1 MGRERRFSVER
12 GSSYPGDC
20 SHEFRPVAPA
30 RRSRGSFF
38 GGDGEGSESNSRH
51 SRQGAA
57 GARRNSKSGQPIMTM
72 IFRKPI
78 EGIERPQMPADVVIV
93 GGGPAGMACA
103 LRLAQLIDAHNAAH
117 PDSQLSKEN
126 IYVLEKARE
135 IGQHCLSGAL
145 LDPRSMRELLPDF
158 EKEAPLDAK
167 VDKESVYFL
176 TEKSKFKFPIT
187 PPPLRDH
194 GNYVISLN
202 RFVKWLGSKV
212 EETGITIFTGF
223 AGSELLFEGD
233 RVTGVRTDDKGVDK
247 EGHQKSNFEPGY
259 DLQAKI
265 VILAEGPRGSLTKQ
279 LINKFDLAKN
289 TNPQT
294 YGVGVKELWE
304 VPAGR
309 IAPGEVIY
317 TMGWPL
323 TTKEYGGAWIYGSK
337 DNVVSLG
344 FVTGLDYADPRLD
357 PQRVLQQ
364 FKRHPFVAKLL
375 EGGKMIRYGAKSLP
389 YGGWWAIPPVAGN
402 GWMILGDSAGFL
414 NSARLKG
421 IHLAIKSGMLAAETA
436 FEALKKDDSSA
447 AMLGEYQKKVESSW
461 IKDELWKVRN
471 MHQGFEQGLYAGM
484 FHTGLQMI
492 TGGRGLRNRYPARAG
507 HEHMHKLAELPADGG
522 AEAHLLGPAKGDGRL
537 TFDKLTDLYHSGTK
551 HEEDQPSHLVID
563 DTNICNT
570 RCVKEY
576 GSPCQN
582 FCPANVYEM
591 VDDASQPNGKL
602 ISLNPSNC
610 VHCKT
615 CDIADPYQIITWV
628 PPEGGG
634 GPNYDGM

>member
-1 MGRERRFSVER
+1 ML
-12 GSSYPGDC
+12 
-20 SHEFRPVAPA
+20 
-30 RRSRGSFF
+30 
-38 GGDGEGSESNSRH
+38 
-51 SRQGAA
+51 
-57 GARRNSKSGQPIMTM
+57 
-72 IFRKPI
+72 IFRKAL
-78 EGIERPQMPADVVIV
+78 EGIDRPKMPADVVIV

-103 LRLAQLIDAHNAAH
+103 LRLAQLIDAHNAQH
-117 PDSQLSKEN
+117 PDTQLSKEN

-145 LDPRSMRELLPDF
+145 LDPRSMRELLPGF
-158 EKEAPLDAK
+158 EKEAPLDAE
-167 VDKESVYFL
+167 VTKEAVYFL
-176 TEKSKFKFPIT
+176 TEKSKFKLPIT

-223 AGSELLFEGD
+223 AGSELLFGED
-233 RVTGVRTDDKGVDK
+233 TKEARVAGVRTDDKGVDK
-247 EGHQKSNFEPGY
+247 ENRPKSNFEPGY
-259 DLQAKI
+259 ELQAKV
-265 VILAEGPRGSLTKQ
+265 VILAEGTRGSLTKQ
-279 LINKFDLAKN
+279 LIAKFDLAKDR
-289 TNPQT
+289 NPQT
-294 YGVGVKELWE
+294 YGQGIKELWE

-317 TMGWPL
+317 TLGWPL
-323 TTKEYGGAWIYGSK
+323 TAKEYGGAWIYGGK
-337 DNVVSLG
+337 DNLVSLG
-344 FVTGLDYADPRLD
+344 YVIGLDYPHPRLD
-357 PQRVLQQ
+357 PQHVLQD

-375 EGGKMIRYGAKSLP
+375 EGGKMIRYGAKALP

-414 NSARLKG
+414 NSQRLKG

-436 FEALKKDDSSA
+436 FDALTKNDFSFA
-447 AMLGEYQKKVESSW
+447 TLGAFQKKVESSW

-471 MHQGFEQGLYAGM
+471 FHQGFEHGFWAGL
-484 FHTGLQMI
+484 FHAGLQQF
-492 TGGRGLRNRYPARAG
+492 TGGRGLHNRYPSTPG
-507 HEHMHKLAELPADGG
+507 YQHMRKLAELPADGG
-522 AEAHLLGPAKGDGRL
+522 DEAYLLGPARGDGRL

-551 HEEDQPSHLVID
+551 HEEDQPAHLVIH
-563 DTNICNT
+563 DTNICNA
-570 RCVKEY
+570 RCVKEF
-576 GSPCQN
+576 GNPCQN

-591 VDDASQPNGKL
+591 VEDSTQPNGKR

>member
-1 MGRERRFSVER
+1 ML
-12 GSSYPGDC
+12 
-20 SHEFRPVAPA
+20 
-30 RRSRGSFF
+30 
-38 GGDGEGSESNSRH
+38 
-51 SRQGAA
+51 
-57 GARRNSKSGQPIMTM
+57 
-72 IFRKPI
+72 IFRKAI
-78 EGIERPQMPADVVIV
+78 EGVEHPEMPADVVIV

-103 LRLAQLIDAHNAAH
+103 LRLSQLIDEHNAKNSDA
-117 PDSQLSKEN
+117 QLSKEN

-145 LDPRSMRELLPDF
+145 LDPRSMRELLPGF
-158 EKEAPLDAK
+158 EKEAPLDAE
-167 VDKESVYFL
+167 VTKESVYFL
-176 TEKSKFKFPIT
+176 TQKGKFKFPIT

-194 GNYVISLN
+194 GNYVISIN

-223 AGSELLFEGD
+223 AGSEFLYEGN

-247 EGHQKSNFEPGY
+247 QNQPKSNFEPGY
-259 DLQAKI
+259 DLKAKV
-265 VILAEGPRGSLTKQ
+265 VILAEGTRGSLTKQ
-279 LINKFDLAKN
+279 LINKFDLAKDR
-289 TNPQT
+289 NPQT
-294 YGVGVKELWE
+294 YGQGVKELWE
-304 VPAGR
+304 VPSGR
-309 IAPGEVIY
+309 IAAGEVIY

-344 FVTGLDYADPRLD
+344 FVTGLDYPDPRLD
-357 PQRVLQQ
+357 PQKVLQD
-364 FKRHPFVAKLL
+364 FKQHPFVAGLL
-375 EGGKMIRYGAKSLP
+375 QGCKMIRYGAKSLP
-389 YGGWWAIPPVAGN
+389 YGGWWAIPPVAGD

-414 NSARLKG
+414 NSQRLKG
-421 IHLAIKSGMLAAETA
+421 IHLAIKSWMLAAETA
-436 FEALKKDDSSA
+436 FEALTKDDSTSA
-447 AMLGEYQKKVESSW
+447 TLSSFQKRVESSW

-471 MHQGFEQGLYAGM
+471 FHQGFEKGFWAGM
-484 FHTGLQMI
+484 FHAGIQQF
-492 TGGRGLRNRYPARAG
+492 TGGRGLRARYDGTPG
-507 HEHMHKLAELPADGG
+507 YKHMKPLAQLPPNGG
-522 AEAHLLGPAKGDGRL
+522 DEAHLLGPAKGDGKI

-551 HEEDQPSHLVID
+551 HEEDQPAHLVIH
-563 DTNICNT
+563 DTNVCEQK
-570 RCVKEY
+570 CVKEF

-591 VDDASQPNGKL
+591 VDDSSAPNGKR

-615 CDIADPYQIITWV
+615 CDIMDPYQIITWV